1 MRSQVAVNIVSSLQ
15 KFLYTILP
23 PTLLNSAIT
32 PSTGLT
38 THRGLESARNNY
50 DSAGGVMTSR
60 RLVLLFD
67 GTWNK
72 PESNTN
78 VERLRQLIA
87 LRDPAGIEQLIN
99 YLPGVGV
106 SPGLTHLLGGAFGYG
121 LSDNV
126 IEGYRWLCAVWQP
139 GDDIYLF
146 GFSRGAY
153 TARSLSGLIRKCG
166 LLKRAADGSVAKAD
180 ISAAYDF
187 YRDVT
192 TRPDDPAA
200 VAFRASHSTEVDIH
214 FIGVWDTVGSL
225 GIPDTA
231 SWFPYARSRYQFH
244 DTELSKIVKYA
255 YQALALDEH
264 RADFAPTV
272 WTRNPYTLKPGETPT
287 SKKLE
292 QIEIEQRWFI
302 GSHSD
307 VGGGNDRDG
316 AGRKPDPL
324 PDLPL
329 AWLQRKAIDTG
340 LACSG
345 LLIPVADADMGMPRN
360 SYAEFMYGIYK
371 EFKPPFDRTL
381 GIGVNEKVDDSVWQ
395 RWLADASYRSPS
407 LVQALARASVLMS
420 GDAVVQSTPA
430 NPDQPA

>member
-1 MRSQVAVNIVSSLQ
+1 M
-15 KFLYTILP
+15 
-23 PTLLNSAIT
+23 AI
-32 PSTGLT
+32 
-38 THRGLESARNNY
+38 RK
-50 DSAGGVMTSR
+50 
-60 RLVLLFD
+60 LVLLFD

-87 LRDPAGIEQLIN
+87 PHDAGGNLQLVN
-99 YLPGVGV
+99 YIPGVGV
-106 SPGLTHLLGGAFGYG
+106 KRGITHLLGGAFGYG

-126 IEGYRWLCAVWQP
+126 IDGYRWLCETWQP
-139 GDDIYLF
+139 GDQLYLF

-153 TARSLSGLIRKCG
+153 SARSLGGLIRKCG
-166 LLKRAADGSVAKAD
+166 LLRRGADDSVAKAD
-180 ISAAYDF
+180 VSAAYDF
-187 YRDVT
+187 YRD
-192 TRPDDPAA
+192 TRSKPDDPIG
-200 VAFRASHSTEVDIH
+200 VEFRASHSIEIDIH

-231 SWFPYARSRYQFH
+231 SWFPYARSRYRFH

-264 RADFAPTV
+264 RADFVPAV
-272 WTRNPYTLKPGETPT
+272 WTRNPLSVKPGETRT

-307 VGGGNDRDG
+307 VGGGNDCDG

-329 AWLQRKAIDTG
+329 AWLQRKAIDAG
-340 LACSG
+340 MACSK
-345 LLIPVADADMGMPRN
+345 LLVPALDADSGVPRN
-360 SYAEFMYGIYK
+360 SYAEFMSGIYK
-371 EFKPPFDRTL
+371 EFKSPIDRLL
-381 GIGVNEKVDDSVWQ
+381 GTGVNEKVDDSVWQ
-395 RWLADASYRSPS
+395 RWRADAGYRSPPLVRALADAT
-407 LVQALARASVLMS
+407 VLMS
-420 GDAVVQSTPA
+420 ADAVVQNPA
-430 NPDQPA
+430 PQSGSPA

>member
-1 MRSQVAVNIVSSLQ
+1 MA
-15 KFLYTILP
+15 T
-23 PTLLNSAIT
+23 
-32 PSTGLT
+32 
-38 THRGLESARNNY
+38 
-50 DSAGGVMTSR
+50 R

-78 VERLRQLIA
+78 VERWRRLIA
-87 LRDPAGIEQLIN
+87 PVDAFGNAQLVN
-99 YLPGVGV
+99 YIPGVGV
-106 SPGLTHLLGGAFGYG
+106 KRGISHLLGGAFGYG

-126 IEGYRWLCAVWQP
+126 LDGYRWLCRTWLP

-153 TARSLSGLIRKCG
+153 TARSLGGLIRKCG
-166 LLKRAADGSVAKAD
+166 LLKRASDGNVSKDAV
-180 ISAAYDF
+180 SHAYDF
-187 YRDVT
+187 YRDVAT
-192 TRPDDPAA
+192 KPGDPLA
-200 VAFRASHSTEVDIH
+200 VKFRVDRSIEVDIH

-231 SWFPYARSRYQFH
+231 SWFPFARARYQFH

-264 RADFAPTV
+264 RGDLKPAL
-272 WTRNPYTLKPGETPT
+272 WTRNSCTVKAGESMT
-287 SKKLE
+287 SKKEE
-292 QIEIEQRWFI
+292 QREIEQRWFI

-307 VGGGNDRDG
+307 VGGGNACDG

-329 AWLQRKAIDTG
+329 AWMQRKAMATG
-340 LACSG
+340 LTCTG
-345 LLIPVADADMGMPRN
+345 LLVPASDAASGVPRD
-360 SYAEFMYGIYK
+360 SYKEFMHGIYK

-381 GIGVNEKVDDSVWQ
+381 GSGVNEMVDESVWR
-395 RWLADASYRSPS
+395 RWLADPGYRSPS
-407 LVQALARASVLMS
+407 LVRALANTTVLMS
-420 GDAVVQSTPA
+420 VEAAHELHADSPDSTA
-430 NPDQPA
+430 ACN